1 MRIFL
6 WENKLSIKKRKIM
19 TRVDK
24 DVVKQSFLHVASWS
38 SEEYFSTCINNN
50 KNIMCSHAV
59 FVYDSLCK

>member
-1 MRIFL
+1 
-6 WENKLSIKKRKIM
+6 M

-24 DVVKQSFLHVASWS
+24 DAVKQSFLHVASWS